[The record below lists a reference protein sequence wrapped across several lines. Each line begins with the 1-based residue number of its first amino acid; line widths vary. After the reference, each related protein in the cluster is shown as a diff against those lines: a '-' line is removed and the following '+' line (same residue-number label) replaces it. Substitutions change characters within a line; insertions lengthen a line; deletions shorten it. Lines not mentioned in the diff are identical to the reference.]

1 MRGRSGRRRTFGSR
15 VVVVLGIG
23 ALLALVVL
31 RTRRRAAEEETSG
44 EPRGTTRERFGEDR
58 ERQTRRDMS
67 TTEPLSNAL
76 EAEAE
81 STREDDTQDLT
92 EAVQQIGG
100 EKADEVITQDIE
112 GTHGSA
118 GEEIRRAKD
127 PVRLR
132 PLKGRPLISVIRGS
146 VKRK

>member
-15 VVVVLGIG
+15 VVVALGIG

-44 EPRGTTRERFGEDR
+44 EPRGTTTERFGEDR

-76 EAEAE
+76 EAEVE
-81 STREDDTQDLT
+81 STQEDDTQDLT
-92 EAVQQIGG
+92 EAVQQRGG

-112 GTHGSA
+112 GIHGSA
-118 GEEIRRAKD
+118 GDKIRRAKD

>member
-15 VVVVLGIG
+15 VVVALGIG
-23 ALLALVVL
+23 ALLTLVVL
-31 RTRRRAAEEETSG
+31 RARRRAAEEETSG

-58 ERQTRRDMS
+58 ERQTRREMS

-81 STREDDTQDLT
+81 STQEDDTQDLT
-92 EAVQQIGG
+92 EAVQQRGG
-100 EKADEVITQDIE
+100 EMADEVITQDIE

>member
-1 MRGRSGRRRTFGSR
+1 MRGRSGRRRTFGRR
-15 VVVVLGIG
+15 VVVALGIG

-44 EPRGTTRERFGEDR
+44 EPRGTTAERFGEDR

-67 TTEPLSNAL
+67 TTQPLSNAL
-76 EAEAE
+76 EAEVE
-81 STREDDTQDLT
+81 STQEDDTQDLT
-92 EAVQQIGG
+92 EAVQQRGG
-100 EKADEVITQDIE
+100 EKADEVITQDVE
-112 GTHGSA
+112 GTHGSV
-118 GEEIRRAKD
+118 GEGIRRAKD

>member
-15 VVVVLGIG
+15 VVVALGIG

-44 EPRGTTRERFGEDR
+44 EPRGTTTERFGEDR
-58 ERQTRRDMS
+58 ERQTRREMS

-81 STREDDTQDLT
+81 STQEDDTQDLT
-92 EAVQQIGG
+92 EAVQQRGG
-100 EKADEVITQDIE
+100 GKADEVITQDVE
-112 GTHGSA
+112 GTHGSV
-118 GEEIRRAKD
+118 GEGIRRAKD

>member
-1 MRGRSGRRRTFGSR
+1 MRGRSGRRQTFGSR
-15 VVVVLGIG
+15 VVVALGIG

-81 STREDDTQDLT
+81 STQEDDTQDLT
-92 EAVQQIGG
+92 EAVQQRGG

-112 GTHGSA
+112 ETHGSA

>member
-1 MRGRSGRRRTFGSR
+1 
-15 VVVVLGIG
+15 VVALGIG
-23 ALLALVVL
+23 ALLTLVVL
-31 RTRRRAAEEETSG
+31 RARRRAAEEETSG
-44 EPRGTTRERFGEDR
+44 EPRGTTRECFGEDR
-58 ERQTRRDMS
+58 ERQTRREMG

-81 STREDDTQDLT
+81 STQEDDTQDLT
-92 EAVQQIGG
+92 EAVQQRGG

-112 GTHGSA
+112 GTHGSV
-118 GEEIRRAKD
+118 GEGIRRAKD

>member
-15 VVVVLGIG
+15 VVVALGIG
-23 ALLALVVL
+23 ALLTLVVL
-31 RTRRRAAEEETSG
+31 RARRRAAEEETSG

-58 ERQTRRDMS
+58 ERQTRREMS

-81 STREDDTQDLT
+81 STQEDDTQDLT
-92 EAVQQIGG
+92 EAVQQRGG

-112 GTHGSA
+112 GTHGSVE
-118 GEEIRRAKD
+118 EEIRRAKD

>member
-15 VVVVLGIG
+15 VVVALGIG
-23 ALLALVVL
+23 ALLAIVVL

-58 ERQTRRDMS
+58 ERQTRREMS

-81 STREDDTQDLT
+81 STQEDDTQDLT
-92 EAVQQIGG
+92 EAVQQRGG